1 MQSGGLAGAM
11 QKAELCPTRKYLRN
25 ISGKLVRMV
34 RYYPH
39 PNLVWGPRGIDLESL
54 REWGG
59 DNDWSKSEILAAVEA
74 EGTEP
79 RRDGEQRFSVTTEG
93 SKTWVKVAPAQK
105 DHGWSSSSWGGWKS
119 WNWDD
124 DELGARLDW
133 PKELPAKVVLKA
145 RQGIQDEED
154 GKKEPPAEKDD
165 DELGARLD
173 WPKKLPTKTATKPP
187 AADVGTEVDKLDDP
201 QNSPPTKAMSPSA
214 KAAMQTLTKSLAKS
228 AMPSPSSSHSTP
240 PPESPSPKATMETLT
255 NSLANSAMPSP
266 SSSYS
271 SSSSHSSPPP
281 ERVAAE
287 QAAMAAV
294 PPTLLQASAK
304 VGVAR
309 QPPVKPPK
317 SKQPTQPKS
326 KQPTQPNSKQPTQPK
341 TKQPAQPR
349 SKQPAQK
356 MQAKSAAATKAE
368 AKAKAAAAQAVAK
381 AADAAAKSA
390 EGKAKSCS
398 KRQND
403 DEPKAPAKKAKA
415 GGGCKSDPPPRT
427 GEMINVDDSP
437 IEKPEEKEDVS
448 EKEEVCENKGRK
460 TDDFLF
466 SDVDYGDG

>member
-1 MQSGGLAGAM
+1 MQSGGSAGAM
-11 QKAELCPTRKYLRN
+11 QNAELCPTRKYLRN
-25 ISGKLVRMV
+25 VSGKLVRMV

-39 PNLVWGPRGIDLESL
+39 PNLVWGPRGIDLDSL

-124 DELGARLDW
+124 DEL
-133 PKELPAKVVLKA
+133 V
-145 RQGIQDEED
+145 
-154 GKKEPPAEKDD
+154 
-165 DELGARLD
+165 ARLD

-201 QNSPPTKAMSPSA
+201 QNSPPTKARPPSA
-214 KAAMQTLTKSLAKS
+214 KAAMQTLTKSLANS

-255 NSLANSAMPSP
+255 KSLANSAMPSP

-326 KQPTQPNSKQPTQPK
+326 KQPTQPNPKQPTQPK

-398 KRQND
+398 KRRND

-437 IEKPEEKEDVS
+437 IEKPAEKEDVS

-466 SDVDYGDG
+466 SDVDYGDC